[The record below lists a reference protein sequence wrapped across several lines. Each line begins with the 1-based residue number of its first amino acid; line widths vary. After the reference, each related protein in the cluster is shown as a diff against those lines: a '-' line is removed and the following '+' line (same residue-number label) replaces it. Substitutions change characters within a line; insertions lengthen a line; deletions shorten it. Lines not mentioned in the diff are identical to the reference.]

1 MHFKVECILKDAAS
15 ITINYNSDELIV
27 MKHIPGG
34 GLLSVEVPSGTA
46 VDEGSLLSFE
56 TKDGHSVT
64 KWILNGKTEVMPH
77 AEYQADSKHAVV
89 EDNKKVIKVTFE

>member
-1 MHFKVECILKDAAS
+1 
-15 ITINYNSDELIV
+15 

-46 VDEGSLLSFE
+46 VDEGTDLYFTAENIPQGKTL
-56 TKDGHSVT
+56 D
-64 KWILNGKTEVMPH
+64 KWLLNGKKEVMPH

-89 EDNKKVIKVTFE
+89 EDNKKAIKVTFE

>member
-1 MHFKVECILKDAAS
+1 
-15 ITINYNSDELIV
+15 

-64 KWILNGKTEVMPH
+64 KWILNGKKELHPH
-77 AEYQADSKHAVV
+77 AVYSVSA
-89 EDNKKVIKVTFE
+89 EDAIEEGSKKVIVVTFE